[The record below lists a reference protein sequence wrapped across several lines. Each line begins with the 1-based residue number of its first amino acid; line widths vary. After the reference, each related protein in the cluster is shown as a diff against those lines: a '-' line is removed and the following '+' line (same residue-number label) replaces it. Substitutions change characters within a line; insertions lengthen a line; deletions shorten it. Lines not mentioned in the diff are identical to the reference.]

1 MLTATIMED
10 KKALEPF
17 WEFPVPSYDE
27 WRQVTEKSL
36 KGASF
41 EKKLVTKTYE
51 GISLQ
56 PMYQQKDTQ
65 DLPFI
70 DSLPGQSPFLRGAG
84 AVPSKEKAWEISQE
98 LTTST
103 PKQFNLVAK
112 HDLARGQT
120 VLNIVLDEVTKKG
133 LNIEEAKQM
142 VGQSGL
148 NVTSVEDMK
157 TAIEDIDL
165 ANIPVHIHAGANS
178 LPVLAVLVGAAKN
191 NNIEVSQLQGVVGMD
206 PIGQL
211 VENGSIE
218 YSLEECYNVM
228 ADTVKWSTENAPS
241 LQTVLVEGTPYHNG
255 GSSAVEE
262 LAFSLATGV
271 EYLQA
276 LTSRGVSVKDAAK
289 SIRFVFSVGSDYFM
303 EISKLRAARI
313 LWSKI
318 VTAFGG
324 EESDGKLT
332 IHARTSSWT
341 KTKYDP
347 YVNMLRTTSEA
358 FAAAVGGANSIHV
371 SPFDEPIQ
379 KSTPF
384 SRRIARNISIIL
396 QEESHIG
403 QTADPAGGSWYVEV
417 LTNELAEK
425 AWALFQQVEQTGG
438 VIEALKAGMPQQKV
452 AETKTNRLN
461 NISQR
466 KDIFVGTNMYANTT
480 EKAIDVVPEDDTKYI
495 EQYVSEKLN
504 AAVVPVQ
511 FTDESNTVEQA
522 LQFAL
527 NGASVADL
535 ASGLGK
541 TESSLVIEPIV
552 ASRGAEL
559 FEELRQANELHA
571 KKQGETVKV
580 FLANLGPIPSHKAR
594 ADFTAGFFEVGGFEV
609 IRNNGFMTSAEA
621 AQAAVDSK
629 ASVVVICGKDESY
642 QEQAADIAQSIKQDN
657 KEVSV
662 MIAGKPA
669 EEDEVNYRN
678 AGVDEFVHL
687 RSNCYEVLRKLQ
699 VEKGVVKG

>member
-1 MLTATIMED
+1 MGD

-17 WEFPVPSYDE
+17 WEFPIPSYDE
-27 WRQVTEKSL
+27 WREVTEKSL

-51 GISLQ
+51 GIALQ
-56 PMYQQKDTQ
+56 PMYQQKDAQ

-70 DSLPGQSPFLRGAG
+70 DSLPGQNPFLRGAG
-84 AVPSKEKAWEISQE
+84 VVPTKDKAWEISQE
-98 LTTST
+98 LTVST
-103 PKQFNLVAK
+103 PKEFNLAAK
-112 HDLARGQT
+112 HDLSRGQT
-120 VLNIVLDEVTKKG
+120 ALHIVLDEVTKKRLPIEDAKG
-133 LNIEEAKQM
+133 L
-142 VGQSGL
+142 VGQLGL
-148 NVTSVEDMK
+148 NVATVEDMQV
-157 TAIEDIDL
+157 AIEDIDL
-165 ANIPVHIHAGANS
+165 ANTPVHIHTGVNS
-178 LPVLAVLVGAAKN
+178 VPVLAILLGALQK
-191 NNIEVSQLQGVVGMD
+191 NNIEVSKLNGVVGMD

-211 VENGSIE
+211 VENGTIDTA
-218 YSLEECYNVM
+218 LEECYNVM
-228 ADTVKWSTENAPS
+228 ADVVKWSKENTPA

-276 LTSRGVSVKDAAK
+276 LTSRGVSIQDAAK

-303 EISKLRAARI
+303 EIGKIRAARI

-324 EESDGKLT
+324 EESDGQLY

-347 YVNMLRTTSEA
+347 YVNMLRSTSEA

-379 KSTPF
+379 KSTAF

-403 QTADPAGGSWYVEV
+403 KTVDPAGGSWYIEV

-425 AWALFQQVEQTGG
+425 AWALFQKVEMTGG
-438 VIEALKAGMPQQKV
+438 IVTALHSGLPQQEV
-452 AETKTNRLN
+452 ADTKANRLK
-461 NISQR
+461 NIEQR

-480 EKAIDVVPEDDTKYI
+480 EKTIDVLPEDDSAYI
-495 EQYVSEKLN
+495 EKHVAEKLK
-504 AAVVPVQ
+504 AGATTVQ
-511 FTDESNTVEQA
+511 FTNETNVVDQA
-522 LQFAL
+522 IQFAV
-527 NGASVADL
+527 NGATVAEL
-535 ASGLGK
+535 ATGLGQ
-541 TESSLVIEPIV
+541 TEVALAIEPIV
-552 ASRGAEL
+552 PSRGAEK
-559 FEELRQANELHA
+559 FEEIRQASETYA
-571 KKQGETVKV
+571 KEQGESVKV

-594 ADFTAGFFEVGGFEV
+594 ADFTAGFFEVGSFEV
-609 IRNNGFMTSAEA
+609 LRNNGFMTSSEA
-621 AQAAVDSK
+621 AQAAIDSK

-642 QEQAADIAQSIKQDN
+642 QEQAADIIKAIKQEN
-657 KEVSV
+657 EEVTV

-669 EEDEVNYRN
+669 DEDEANYRN
-678 AGVDEFVHL
+678 AGVDEFVHI

>member
-1 MLTATIMED
+1 MED

-17 WEFPVPSYDE
+17 WEFPIPSYDE
-27 WRQVTEKSL
+27 WREVTEKSL

-56 PMYQQKDTQ
+56 PMYQRKDAQ
-65 DLPFI
+65 GLPFI

-84 AVPSKEKAWEISQE
+84 AVPSKDKAWEISQE

-112 HDLARGQT
+112 HDLSRGQT
-120 VLNIVLDEVTKKG
+120 ALNIVLDEVTKKG
-133 LNIEEAKQM
+133 LRIEDAQQL

-148 NVTSVEDMK
+148 NVTNVEDMQ

-165 ANIPVHIHAGANS
+165 AKVPVHIHAGANS
-178 LPVLAVLVGAAKN
+178 VPVLAMLLGAAKKN
-191 NNIEVSQLQGVVGMD
+191 NTDVSELKGVIGMD

-211 VENGSIE
+211 VEYGSIN
-218 YSLEECYNVM
+218 YSLEDCYNVM
-228 ADTVKWSTENAPS
+228 ADTVKWSNENAPS

-276 LTSRGVSVKDAAK
+276 LTSRGVSIQDAAK
-289 SIRFVFSVGSDYFM
+289 SINFVFSIGADYFM
-303 EISKLRAARI
+303 EIGKLRAARI
-313 LWSKI
+313 LWAKI
-318 VTAFGG
+318 VSAFGG
-324 EESDGKLT
+324 EENDGTLN

-379 KSTPF
+379 KSTAF

-403 QTADPAGGSWYVEV
+403 KTADPAGGSWYIEV

-425 AWALFQQVEQTGG
+425 AWVLFQQVEETGG
-438 VIEALKAGMPQQKV
+438 ILEALKAGMPQQKV
-452 AETKTNRLN
+452 AETKTSRLN
-461 NISQR
+461 NIAQR
-466 KDIFVGTNMYANTT
+466 KDIVVGTNMYANTT
-480 EKAIDVVPEDDTKYI
+480 EKAIEVIPEDDTTFI
-495 EQYVSEKLN
+495 EQHLSEKLN
-504 AAVVPVQ
+504 AKATTVQ
-511 FTDESNTVEQA
+511 FSAETNTVDQA
-522 LQFAL
+522 LQFAM
-527 NGASVADL
+527 NGASVAVL
-535 ASGLGK
+535 AS
-541 TESSLVIEPIV
+541 SLRNADDIVTIEPII
-552 ASRGAEL
+552 ASRGAEK
-559 FEELRQANELHA
+559 FEELRQANEAFTKEH
-571 KKQGETVKV
+571 GEPVKV

-594 ADFTAGFFEVGGFEV
+594 ADFTAGFFEVGGFEI

-621 AQAAVDSK
+621 SQAALDSK

-642 QEQAADIAQSIKQDN
+642 QEQATDIIKSIKQANEDIT
-657 KEVSV
+657 V
-662 MIAGKPA
+662 MIAGKPT